1 MTFHGSSTKKNLSTN
16 LLPNLP
22 SGEPKKL
29 SGWLLFTKTF
39 LIMNEMQN
47 THCKSG
53 YGMASMLD
61 FCYANKLS
69 TENSK
74 LEVVDYNT
82 GEWKIYY

>member
-1 MTFHGSSTKKNLSTN
+1 
-16 LLPNLP
+16 
-22 SGEPKKL
+22 
-29 SGWLLFTKTF
+29 
-39 LIMNEMQN
+39 MNEMEYS
-47 THCKSG
+47 HCKSG